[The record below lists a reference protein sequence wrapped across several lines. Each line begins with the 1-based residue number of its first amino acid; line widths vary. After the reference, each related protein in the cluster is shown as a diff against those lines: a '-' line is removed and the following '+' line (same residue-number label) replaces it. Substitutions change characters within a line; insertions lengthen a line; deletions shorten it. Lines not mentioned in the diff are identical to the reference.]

1 MGKVEVNRKLKN
13 KKRKFIILGI
23 CLLVACSFCYLQ
35 NNMLTVSDYTYASD
49 KVTGDLEGYT
59 IVQISDLHNKRF
71 GRHQEHLLE
80 KISRLAPDMIVIT
93 GDLVDSSHMDI
104 EKALEFVE
112 GAIEL
117 APVYYV
123 TGNHEHWLKEED
135 FHLLMEGLDWTG
147 VVILDNEAQE
157 IKVGNQHF
165 VLLGLDDKS
174 LYDDTLKKMK
184 VNNKELNLLL
194 AHEPQCLSNY
204 SESRVDLVFSGHAHG
219 GQFIVPFIGAVIAP
233 DQGFFPEYTEG
244 MYVKNGTTMVVSR
257 GLGNSVIPLRLFNYP
272 DIVCVTLEKER

>member
-1 MGKVEVNRKLKN
+1 
-13 KKRKFIILGI
+13 
-23 CLLVACSFCYLQ
+23 
-35 NNMLTVSDYTYASD
+35 
-49 KVTGDLEGYT
+49 
-59 IVQISDLHNKRF
+59 
-71 GRHQEHLLE
+71 
-80 KISRLAPDMIVIT
+80 MIVIT

-135 FHLLMEGLDWTG
+135 FHLLMEGLDRAG

-219 GQFIVPFIGAVIAP
+219 GQLIVPFIGAVIAP

-244 MYVKNGTTMVVSR
+244 IYVKNGTTMVVSR

-272 DIVCVTLEKER
+272 DIVCVTLEK